1 MSRWLRIPFILAI
14 ILAAALLV
22 VLAAGGATSAAFERY
37 FPVLLIV
44 NSFAT
49 IALLAVIGA
58 IVYRLIKQY
67 RNKVFGA
74 RMTANLSVVLSL
86 AAVIPCLLIY
96 IVSSQFI
103 GRSIDSWFD
112 IRVEQA
118 LDSGVALS
126 GEVIMR
132 EQHQLLQTAR
142 RIASILNATTK
153 GERALTLDRMRET
166 SDAASAIVFSSSGE
180 ILLSSFSPTVAAV
193 IDRPTSSQ
201 LQKAR
206 AEYGIFLL
214 EGEQPE
220 SEGSLRIRSIVPMDA
235 YAALQPTTY
244 LQLTQIVPQEMARHT
259 IDLVEGYRNYQ
270 ELVLSRSALRNI
282 YTITLTL
289 TMLLAVLGAVAV
301 AFVFAGATTAPVLQL
316 ARGTRKVAEGDLR
329 PIKEF
334 AGDSEINALTKS
346 FNTMIHQVAEARE
359 NVERR
364 RVEAE
369 QARSQLE
376 LILANLSSGVI
387 VTDDNLRAV
396 MVNAA
401 AENILHSEKIES
413 GTALQDISPSFA
425 GALAQKIA
433 LTDDDAPMAFEL
445 PLTGAEMHTDLTLF
459 VRASRI
465 HLENGPGFVV
475 IFDDITRILDAQRA
489 VAWGEVARRL
499 AHEIKNPLTPIRL
512 AAERL
517 EMKLSGRLDE
527 KNEALLHRT
536 TSTIVTQ
543 VDAMKQMVND
553 FRDYAKLPEAVLQ
566 PLDLHDFLKE
576 LVEFYRSAGTEVQ
589 LHCETELPLIDGDAN
604 QLRQVFHNLI
614 SNSVEAI
621 GSNNPQPFIGL
632 TAGLQM
638 QKSTVTGVR
647 VTLTDNGG
655 GFSSS
660 VLAKAFEPYVTTK
673 PTGTGLGLPMVKK
686 IIDEHHGRITI
697 DNRTEINGEVIGAK
711 ITLVFPLSSKAVE
724 SEHSVLSSNAVS
736 LPEDP
741 HAGSES
747 VSSEQKVR
755 NIEGSP
761 S

>member
-1 MSRWLRIPFILAI
+1 MSRWLRIPFIIAI
-14 ILAAALLV
+14 ILAASLLV
-22 VLAAGGATSAAFERY
+22 VLAAGGANSAAFERY
-37 FPVLLIV
+37 FPILLIV

-49 IALLAVIGA
+49 IALLATIGA
-58 IVYRLIKQY
+58 VVFRLVKQR
-67 RNKVFGA
+67 RNNVFGA
-74 RMTANLSVVLSL
+74 RMTINLSAVLSL

-96 IVSSQFI
+96 FVSSQFI

-112 IRVEQA
+112 VRVEQA

-126 GEVIMR
+126 STVLMR
-132 EQHQLLQTAR
+132 EQGQLLQTAR
-142 RIASILNATTK
+142 RIASILNATPR

-166 SDAASAIVFSSSGE
+166 SDAASAIVFSASGE
-180 ILLSSFSPTVAAV
+180 ILLSSFSPTVAAI
-193 IDRPTSSQ
+193 IDRPSSSQ

-220 SEGSLRIRSIVPMDA
+220 TEGSLRIRSIVPMDA

-244 LQLTQIVPQEMARHT
+244 LQLTQIVPQDMASHT

-301 AFVFAGATTAPVLQL
+301 AFVFASTTTAPVLQL

-329 PIKEF
+329 PIREF
-334 AGDSEINALTKS
+334 SGNSEINALTKS
-346 FNTMIHQVAEARE
+346 FNTMISQVAEARE

-364 RVEAE
+364 RIEAE
-369 QARSQLE
+369 QARRQLE
-376 LILANLSSGVI
+376 SILANLSSGVL
-387 VTDDNLRAV
+387 VTDKNLRV
-396 MVNAA
+396 TMTNAA
-401 AENILHSEKIES
+401 AVEILHAEKIEIGS
-413 GTALQDISPSFA
+413 TVQDISPS
-425 GALAQKIA
+425 LTSVLLQKIA
-433 LTDDDAPMAFEL
+433 LTDDSTPVSFEL
-445 PLTGAEMHTDLTLF
+445 PLLSTDTQTDITLF
-459 VRASRI
+459 VRASRLL
-465 HLENGPGFVV
+465 LEEGPGFVI

-517 EMKLSGRLDE
+517 EMKLSGKLDE

-553 FRDYAKLPEAVLQ
+553 FRDFAKLPEAVLK
-566 PLDLHDFLKE
+566 PLDLNVFLKD
-576 LVEFYRSAGTEVQ
+576 LAEFYHSAGTPLQ
-589 LHCETELPLIDGDAN
+589 LHCEESLPEICGDAN

-614 SNSVEAI
+614 SNAVEAI
-621 GSNNPQPFIGL
+621 GANQPEAFIGL
-632 TAGLQM
+632 TACQQTHNGVV
-638 QKSTVTGVR
+638 SGVR
-647 VTLTDNGG
+647 VTLSDNGG
-655 GFSSS
+655 GFTPS

-686 IIDEHHGRITI
+686 IIDEHHGRISLA
-697 DNRTEINGEVIGAK
+697 NRTKLSGEVIGAQ
-711 ITLVFPLSSKAVE
+711 ITLVFPLSPRNGA
-724 SEHSVLSSNAVS
+724 SEAALSPANGQEDQ
-736 LPEDP
+736 PEDEKRDLNEKG
-741 HAGSES
+741 A
-747 VSSEQKVR
+747 
-755 NIEGSP
+755 
-761 S
+761 

>member
-1 MSRWLRIPFILAI
+1 MIRWLRIPLAVAI
-14 ILAAALLV
+14 IIAAVLLV
-22 VLAAGGATSAAFERY
+22 ILAAGGANSVIFERY
-37 FPVLLIV
+37 FPILLIV
-44 NSFAT
+44 DSFAT
-49 IALLAVIGA
+49 IALLAFIGA
-58 IVYRLIKQY
+58 VVYRLFKQR

-74 RMTANLSVVLSL
+74 RMTINLALVLAL
-86 AAVIPCLLIY
+86 AAVIPCLLLY
-96 IVSSQFI
+96 FVSSQFI

-112 IRVEQA
+112 VRVEQA

-126 GEVIMR
+126 SEVITR

-142 RIASILNATTK
+142 RIASILNATSK

-180 ILLSSFSPTVAAV
+180 ILLSSFSPTVTAV
-193 IDRPTSSQ
+193 IDRPTASQ

-206 AEYGIFLL
+206 TEYGIYLL

-244 LQLTQIVPQEMARHT
+244 LQLTQVVPKAMASHT
-259 IDLVEGYRNYQ
+259 IDLLNGYRNYQ
-270 ELVLSRSALRNI
+270 ELVLSRSALRDM

-289 TMLLAVLGAVAV
+289 TMLLAVLVAVAV
-301 AFVFAGATTAPVLQL
+301 AFVFASATTAPVLQL

-334 AGDSEINALTKS
+334 SGDSEINSLTKS
-346 FNTMIHQVAEARE
+346 FNTMIFQVAEARE

-364 RVEAE
+364 RQEAE

-376 LILANLSSGVI
+376 LILANLSSGVL
-387 VTDDNLRAV
+387 VTDDKLRIT
-396 MVNAA
+396 MSNAA
-401 AENILHSEKIES
+401 AVSILHVDEIKP
-413 GTALQDISPSFA
+413 GTSVQDVSPTLA
-425 GALAQKIA
+425 GTLSQKIA
-433 LTDDDAPMAFEL
+433 LTDDDTPTSFEL
-445 PLTGAEMHTDLTLF
+445 PLTGAEVHTDVTLF
-459 VRASRI
+459 VRASRL
-465 HLENGPGFVV
+465 HLELGPGFVI

-517 EMKLSGRLDE
+517 EMKLSGKLDE

-536 TSTIVTQ
+536 TGTIVTQ
-543 VDAMKQMVND
+543 VDAMKQM
-553 FRDYAKLPEAVLQ
+553 AKLPEAVLK
-566 PLDLHDFLKE
+566 PLNLKFFLEEVVDF
-576 LVEFYRSAGTEVQ
+576 YHSAGTKVE
-589 LHCETELPLIDGDAN
+589 LHCEGNLPEISGDAN

-621 GSNNPQPFIGL
+621 GRNSPNPYICL
-632 TAGLQM
+632 SASLQM
-638 QKSTVTGVR
+638 QNGTATGVR
-647 VTLTDNGG
+647 VTLKDNGG

-660 VLAKAFEPYVTTK
+660 VLAKAFEPYITTK

-686 IIDEHHGRITI
+686 IMDEHHARISL
-697 DNRTEINGEVIGAK
+697 DNRTEVNGQVIGAK
-711 ITLVFPLSSKAVE
+711 ITLVFPLNRRQTTE
-724 SEHSVLSSNAVS
+724 ETENQFSEVSRNAN
-736 LPEDP
+736 PENKNVP
-741 HAGSES
+741 A
-747 VSSEQKVR
+747 EQKVR
-755 NIEGSP
+755 NIVESP

>member
-1 MSRWLRIPFILAI
+1 MSRWLRIPFIVAI
-14 ILAAALLV
+14 ILAAALLI
-22 VLAAGGATSAAFERY
+22 VLVAGGANSAAFERY
-37 FPVLLIV
+37 FPILLII

-58 IVYRLIKQY
+58 IVYRLVKQR
-67 RNKVFGA
+67 RNHAFGA
-74 RMTANLSVVLSL
+74 RMTINLSVVLSL

-96 IVSSQFI
+96 LVSSQFI

-112 IRVEQA
+112 VRVEQA

-126 GEVIMR
+126 SEVIVR

-142 RIASILNATTK
+142 RIASILNATPS

-166 SDAASAIVFSSSGE
+166 SDAASAIVFSASGE
-180 ILLSSFSPTVAAV
+180 ILLSSFSPTVAV
-193 IDRPTSSQ
+193 IIDRPTPSQ

-206 AEYGIFLL
+206 AEYGIYML

-220 SEGSLRIRSIVPMDA
+220 SEGSLRIRSLVPMDA
-235 YAALQPTTY
+235 YAALQPATY
-244 LQLTQIVPQEMARHT
+244 LQLTHIVPKEMAGHT

-270 ELVLSRSALRNI
+270 ELVLSRSALRDI

-301 AFVFAGATTAPVLQL
+301 ALVFASSTTAPVLQL

-334 AGDSEINALTKS
+334 AGNSEINALTKS
-346 FNTMIHQVAEARE
+346 FNTMIYQVAEARK

-364 RVEAE
+364 RLEAE

-376 LILANLSSGVI
+376 LILSNLSSGVL
-387 VTDDNLRAV
+387 VTDENLRIN
-396 MVNAA
+396 MHNAA
-401 AENILHSEKIES
+401 ALAILHVDEIKPGSTVQDASPTLAREL
-413 GTALQDISPSFA
+413 TAKL
-425 GALAQKIA
+425 A
-433 LTDDDAPMAFEL
+433 LTDDDAPTSFEL
-445 PLTGAEMHTDLTLF
+445 PLPATEAQGDVTLF

-465 HLENGPGFVV
+465 QLRKGPGFVI
-475 IFDDITRILDAQRA
+475 IFDDITRVLDAQRA

-517 EMKLSGRLDE
+517 EMKLTGRLDE

-536 TSTIVTQ
+536 TRTIVTQ

-566 PLDLHDFLKE
+566 PLDLKAFLE
-576 LVEFYRSAGTEVQ
+576 QLAEFYQSSGTRI
-589 LHCETELPLIDGDAN
+589 ELFCQGDLPEIAGDAN

-614 SNSVEAI
+614 SNSLEAI
-621 GSNNPQPFIGL
+621 GENNPEPFIGL
-632 TAGLQM
+632 TAAAQM
-638 QKSTVTGVR
+638 QNGAVTGVR
-647 VTLTDNGG
+647 ITLTDNGS
-655 GFSSS
+655 GFTPS
-660 VLAKAFEPYVTTK
+660 VLAKAFEPYITTK

-686 IIDEHHGRITI
+686 IIDEHHARITLG
-697 DNRTEINGEVIGAK
+697 NRTEINGRVVGAQ
-711 ITLVFPLSSKAVE
+711 ITLVFPVVRQAAQTGANSAAASGESPPTKANDDSQTMP
-724 SEHSVLSSNAVS
+724 SE
-736 LPEDP
+736 E
-741 HAGSES
+741 
-747 VSSEQKVR
+747 KVR
-755 NIEGSP
+755 NIGGSP